1 MSLRILPLPLVILL
15 ALFSSAFAEEKPLT
29 SVHDFTVKNIAGEEV
44 KLADYKGKILLIV
57 NVASECGVTA
67 QYETLQALYEVLKDR
82 DFVVMGFPSN
92 EFGGQEPGT
101 NEEIATFCK
110 TEYAV
115 TFPMFSKIETNG
127 KKQAPL
133 FKYLTTAKNPDKDGA
148 VGWNFEKFL
157 VGKDGKL
164 IRRFGSSDEPDGPE
178 IIAAIK
184 VALADK

>member
-1 MSLRILPLPLVILL
+1 MKKITQLLLTFILL
-15 ALFSSAFAEEKPLT
+15 TPTVFLGDEKAA
-29 SVHDFTVKNIAGEEV
+29 SVHDFTVNDIAGKEV
-44 KLADYKGKILLIV
+44 DLADYKGKILLIV

-67 QYETLQALYEVLKDR
+67 QYETLQALYDVLKER

-92 EFGGQEPGT
+92 EFGGQEPGSDQ
-101 NEEIATFCK
+101 EIATFCK

-127 KKQAPL
+127 EKQAPL
-133 FKYLTTAKNPDKDGA
+133 FNYLTTAKNPDKEGA

-164 IRRFGSSDEPDGPE
+164 IRRFASSDEPDGPE

-184 VALADK
+184 SALADK